1 MLIVGVHVG
10 ACREGNELRNQA
22 VSFETVA
29 VRNLLEDYV
38 VNEVQMPGGYIMLVS
53 PWSNST

>member
-10 ACREGNELRNQA
+10 ACREGNELRNHA
-22 VSFETVA
+22 VSLETAV

-38 VNEVQMPGGYIMLVS
+38 VNELPTLGGYIMLDS
-53 PWSNST
+53 PWSNSI

>member
-10 ACREGNELRNQA
+10 ACGEGNELRNHA
-22 VSFETVA
+22 VSLETAA

-38 VNEVQMPGGYIMLVS
+38 VNEVPTPSGYIMLVS